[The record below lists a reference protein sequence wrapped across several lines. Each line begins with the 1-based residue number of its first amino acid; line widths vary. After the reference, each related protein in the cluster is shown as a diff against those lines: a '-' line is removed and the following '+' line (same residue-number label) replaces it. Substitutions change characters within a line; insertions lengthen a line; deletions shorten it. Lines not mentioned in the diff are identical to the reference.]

1 MPMPTP
7 PHALSRRLHALLV
20 MTMAVATTW
29 LPVQAAEAGAAP
41 RPNIILLMGDDHG
54 WEETG
59 YNGHPHLKTP
69 ALDAMAAS
77 GLRMDRF
84 YSGHPSCSPT
94 RGSVL
99 TGRHPNRY
107 GTFWPGCSLRP
118 EEVTI
123 AQLLRKA
130 GYATAH
136 FGKWHVG
143 PVKAGSPTNPGAMG
157 FDEWLSHDNFFEL
170 NPQLSRNGGPPKR
183 HEGEGS
189 EIIVGETIRFI
200 DKAVK
205 SGKPFL
211 TVVWF
216 GSPHEPY
223 SGLKEDL
230 ALYDDLPEEYAERM
244 VRLTS
249 NETGKPVRRS
259 LREVLRERFAE
270 ITAMD
275 RAIGK
280 LRGHLRDNGLR
291 ENTLVWYCGDNGIPP
306 SGLAESRFRA
316 LKGSVYEGG
325 TRVPGVI
332 EWPARIPKPRTT
344 AVNAVTSDMLPTLCT
359 LAGVTPPDRPLDGID
374 LGPVFDGTMTSRP
387 KPICFWDFRGARRPG
402 QKRQPYIDPELQ
414 KGTTPLVKLMG
425 GIPTRNF
432 VNNRYTDIREE
443 DFGGPRVIL
452 DNQHKLVVDGKKD
465 SGIELFDLRTD
476 PGETNNIMD
485 ASPDRAK
492 ELETR
497 LRQWQESVLRS
508 LLGKDYR

>member
-1 MPMPTP
+1 MTHRFP
-7 PHALSRRLHALLV
+7 ALL
-20 MTMAVATTW
+20 ALLLATTA
-29 LPVQAAEAGAAP
+29 PAPAA

-84 YSGHPSCSPT
+84 YSAHPSCSPT
-94 RGSVL
+94 RGSVM

-107 GTFWPGCSLRP
+107 GTFHPGCSLRP
-118 EEVTI
+118 EEVTV

-136 FGKWHVG
+136 FGKWHLG

-170 NPQLSRNGGPPKR
+170 DPQLSRNGGPPER
-183 HEGEGS
+183 HQGEGS
-189 EIIVGETIRFI
+189 EIIIDETIRFI
-200 DKAVK
+200 GRAAK
-205 SGKPFL
+205 SGKPFF

-223 SGLKEDL
+223 SGLEKDL
-230 ALYDDLPEEYAERM
+230 ALYDDLPDEYSTET
-244 VRLTS
+244 VKLTS
-249 NETGKPVRRS
+249 NETGKPVKRP
-259 LREVLRERFAE
+259 LRDVLRERYAE

-280 LRGHLRDNGLR
+280 LRSHLEKRGLR
-291 ENTLVWYCGDNGIPP
+291 QNTLLWYCGDNGIPP

-316 LKGSVYEGG
+316 RKGSVYEGG
-325 TRVPGVI
+325 TRVPGII
-332 EWPARIPKPRTT
+332 EWPARITKPRSTK
-344 AVNAVTSDMLPTLCT
+344 VNAVTSDMLPTLCA
-359 LAGVTPPDRPLDGID
+359 LAGATPPDRPLDGID
-374 LGPVFDGTMTSRP
+374 LVPLLDGTMTTRP
-387 KPICFWDFRGARRPG
+387 KPICFWSFGGARRKG
-402 QKRQPYIDPELQ
+402 QSPQPWIDPELQ

-432 VNNRYTDIREE
+432 VNNRYTEIREE

-452 DNQHKLVVDGKKD
+452 DNRHKLVIDGEKN
-465 SGIELFDLRTD
+465 SGVELFDLHDD
-476 PGETNNIMD
+476 PGETKNL
-485 ASPDRAK
+485 AK
-492 ELETR
+492 SKPELAKDLQSR
-497 LRQWQESVLRS
+497 LRKWQESTLNS